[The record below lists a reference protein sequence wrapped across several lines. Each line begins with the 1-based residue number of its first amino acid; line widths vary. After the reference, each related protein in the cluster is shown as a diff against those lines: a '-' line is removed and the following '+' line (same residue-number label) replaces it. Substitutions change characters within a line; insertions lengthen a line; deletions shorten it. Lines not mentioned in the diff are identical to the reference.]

1 VYSKDF
7 NDVFFQE
14 VEILKA
20 LNQRDYIMNM
30 IEYSDSPQNNNNN
43 IIIHNPDRFIAFE
56 NIGDHTLL
64 ELVKA
69 EEMTVVNAA
78 NDILEAL
85 NFIHANGIIM
95 RNLRLESVYLVGPV
109 NNLRIKIGDF
119 THAIYCPQGR
129 NVQKSSSMGK
139 GEKGAEPAQEDE
151 KDQDVED
158 ILLQSSLCQAPE
170 LYSLA
175 EGLVD
180 YTMDIWSFGMII
192 FILLTAY
199 FPVDEILEI
208 QENIDENHSVLE
220 ELMKRLIETEVIWPS
235 KEAKA
240 FIKEILKI
248 NPTERAKGPAL
259 VESLKDKFSNR
270 NQSVTSG
277 LLTKSPSTRIIQTTT
292 TFKQSVMMTMAVNRF
307 KKLKEDSERKGVE
320 EEREMTAM
328 TVPKKTN
335 PFKKAVL
342 TIIAANRF
350 QNRGG
355 PRGQPQHQEQQRY
368 QSQYQSKFAK
378 IKPSPTTTICPLP
391 DEAAAQAIFPSSS
404 LVALT
409 ALNSEDK
416 LINRGRYTLITSLMT
431 GNDFNIYAGIL
442 SSTNGKVFVKR
453 IRVKNQQYD
462 TELTI
467 LRLLNN
473 HPCISQFVD
482 CIEENIE
489 RYLIIERLDDGC
501 LIDLL
506 NMNGQTPVTH
516 LNENRIKSIAQ
527 GLVKAVDF
535 MHSKRVIHRGLSLA
549 NITIKVLNENEITCK
564 IWNFHT
570 ATSADRCHE
579 KPLPATFLSAT
590 DAYCVAPELLFV
602 LANEKNHHFSHS
614 SDLNQFRSYYDI
626 RVDMW
631 SIGVILYSLMEKQ
644 APFLIGDP
652 LSVLSDINLT
662 GELLWTNSGISPIAN
677 QAAEGLLKSKMEERM
692 DSESNKALLEWIGV
706 TFNTYLAN
714 GNVSVVPPSQSTPAT
729 TTPTY
734 SRPTSAVKA
743 PEPMEMEIASYLARA
758 GNPVY
763 SSYYPPTVHPPSAPV
778 FPMVGGAFP
787 LPVPGP
793 ITVSSSAVAFTP
805 VQATEETNEE
815 EMKGKQYDVQ
825 LKYYQEKILDRKN
838 YYLKYFEFLKA
849 LEEDEER
856 ADKLHDELMEIDPKG
871 EEKVEFKE
879 SSDYKTAISSAMERL
894 QDMINFY
901 KGVTKDKVKAYS
913 KAKQLREMKA
923 NLQEILQVL

>member
-1 VYSKDF
+1 LQQFIKLYLNNIHNLLFLFLVVAAIISSLLPEFLVLRSGGSLSFIPEINEIPKSNVADEQRYLALKENYDKSIEEYKHLKTAFDEVYEDF
-7 NDVFFQE
+7 SYLKRNYQKLERDYHEQVEKQLQFQMTCSTEVKASGVDGNEQSVQSPVVTQQIND
-14 VEILKA
+14 LKA
-20 LNQRDYIMNM
+20 EQSKIDKEVKELLAIQQQNSEKYSQLNQLLSESMLKLEEDESFIMN
-30 IEYSDSPQNNNNN
+30 
-43 IIIHNPDRFIAFE
+43 
-56 NIGDHTLL
+56 
-64 ELVKA
+64 
-69 EEMTVVNAA
+69 
-78 NDILEAL
+78 
-85 NFIHANGIIM
+85 
-95 RNLRLESVYLVGPV
+95 
-109 NNLRIKIGDF
+109 
-119 THAIYCPQGR
+119 
-129 NVQKSSSMGK
+129 
-139 GEKGAEPAQEDE
+139 
-151 KDQDVED
+151 
-158 ILLQSSLCQAPE
+158 
-170 LYSLA
+170 
-175 EGLVD
+175 
-180 YTMDIWSFGMII
+180 
-192 FILLTAY
+192 
-199 FPVDEILEI
+199 
-208 QENIDENHSVLE
+208 
-220 ELMKRLIETEVIWPS
+220 
-235 KEAKA
+235 
-240 FIKEILKI
+240 
-248 NPTERAKGPAL
+248 
-259 VESLKDKFSNR
+259 
-270 NQSVTSG
+270 
-277 LLTKSPSTRIIQTTT
+277 
-292 TFKQSVMMTMAVNRF
+292 
-307 KKLKEDSERKGVE
+307 EDSERKGVE
-320 EEREMTAM
+320 EERDMTTM

-368 QSQYQSKFAK
+368 QSQYQGKFAK
-378 IKPSPTTTICPLP
+378 LKANPATTICPLP
-391 DEAAAQAIFPSSS
+391 DEAAAQTIFPSSS

-416 LINRGRYTLITSLMT
+416 LISRGRYTLITSLMT

-473 HPCISQFVD
+473 HSFISQFVD

-506 NMNGQTPVTH
+506 NMNRQTPETH
-516 LNENRIKSIAQ
+516 LNENLIKSIAQ

-535 MHSKRVIHRGLSLA
+535 MHSKRVIHRGLNLA

-590 DAYCVAPELLFV
+590 DAYCVAPELLFI
-602 LANEKNHHFSHS
+602 LANEKNHHSSHS
-614 SDLNQFRSYYDI
+614 SDSNPFRSYYDI

-644 APFLIGDP
+644 SPFLIGDP

-662 GELLWTNSGISPIAN
+662 GELLWTNSGISPIAK
-677 QAAEGLLKSKMEERM
+677 QAVEGLLKSKMEERM
-692 DSESNKALLEWIGV
+692 LNRALLEWIGV
-706 TFNTYLAN
+706 TFNTYL
-714 GNVSVVPPSQSTPAT
+714 GNVSVVPSSQSTPAT
-729 TTPTY
+729 TAPTY

-763 SSYYPPTVHPPSAPV
+763 SSYYPPTVPPPSVPG
-778 FPMVGGAFP
+778 FSMVGGAFP

-793 ITVSSSAVAFTP
+793 TVISSYDVAFVP
-805 VQATEETNEE
+805 VQLTEETNEE
-815 EMKGKQYDVQ
+815 EMKSKQYDVQ
-825 LKYYQEKILDRKN
+825 LKYFQEKILERKT

-879 SSDYKTAISSAMERL
+879 SSDYKTAISSATERL
-894 QDMINFY
+894 QEMINFY
-901 KGVTKDKVKAYS
+901 KGVAKDKVKAYS
-913 KAKQLREMKA
+913 KAKELRELKGK
-923 NLQEILQVL
+923 LQEVLDVL